1 MTTSRPPIS
10 SGYPHERSS
19 SRRSRTTASRAERER
34 RAAAGFVRLGRV
46 CDDRCVSRRDL
57 VHVLEALWRL
67 SGGEPEVGV
76 AVAEI
81 EEAIGRGHGD
91 MRTPLNLQ
99 SLNEEGLAVRLHEG
113 TWALTP
119 RGVAWLKQD
128 RELSDR

>member
-1 MTTSRPPIS
+1 VDSSFHARPPL
-10 SGYPHERSS
+10 
-19 SRRSRTTASRAERER
+19 AAEREHR
-34 RAAAGFVRLGRV
+34 GAAGFVRLGRV

-99 SLNEEGLAVRLHEG
+99 SLSEEGLAVRLPEG